1 MVAMQAL
8 RRDVLQWLV
17 SLNLSFPIKNIKRDF
32 SNGFLVAEILSRYFP
47 QDVQM
52 HSFDYGLKLAKKK
65 DNWDQLKK
73 IFWKED
79 FPFFQ
84 DEIENIIN
92 CGPHDGAGPFLER
105 LYGFLT
111 HRRYKP
117 EDCDVDELWPGV
129 PDSGFLLT
137 SKSLPLS
144 NEGRNISKKV
154 ETQDALLLVEHI
166 KKDVP
171 SGVDSEGIATKREE
185 DEQSILVEMDLPKGE
200 VGPGINE
207 MLWVS
212 SDCELEKPRPLM
224 VAEKMRQICA
234 NAVERARQKYR
245 RSQHTHVSP
254 KARPLTE
261 IQENTHNSSTR
272 DVSLAFRSPNRQR
285 EFKTYTLKDYRK
297 QQTGVYVELGKLGPD
312 TTTES
317 LLNQRTKLEK
327 MKAFGRSA
335 RDNNMSQISENKK
348 PKEKR
353 QSCREKAIEF
363 ASKIPRP
370 KRKVQKENYT
380 DHMEAPTHP
389 VTEIEKME
397 AKHQRDKQH
406 VEAIR
411 RDLECFLR

>member
-1 MVAMQAL
+1 MQAL

-52 HSFDYGLKLAKKK
+52 HSFDYGLKFAKKK

-129 PDSGFLLT
+129 PDSSSLLT
-137 SKSLPLS
+137 TKTPSLS
-144 NEGRNISKKV
+144 NDRGNLPKRADS
-154 ETQDALLLVEHI
+154 QAALLIVEAL
-166 KKDVP
+166 KKDSPP
-171 SGVDSEGIATKREE
+171 SIEMEGMTIKREE
-185 DEQSILVEMDLPKGE
+185 DMQSILVEMDLPREE
-200 VGPGINE
+200 VDPGIKE
-207 MLWVS
+207 MLWVP
-212 SDCELEKPRPLM
+212 SDCEPEETLPLM
-224 VAEKMRQICA
+224 AEKARKSSA

-245 RSQHTHVSP
+245 RSRHAHVSP

-261 IQENTHNSSTR
+261 IQESACNSSR

-285 EFKTYTLKDYRK
+285 EFKTYTLKDYRQ
-297 QQTGVYVELGKLGPD
+297 QQTGIYVELGKLGPD
-312 TTTES
+312 ITTES
-317 LLNQRTKLEK
+317 LLIQRSKLEK

-335 RDNNMSQISENKK
+335 RDNNMSQISETKK
-348 PKEKR
+348 QKEKR
-353 QSCREKAIEF
+353 QSCREKAMEF
-363 ASKIPRP
+363 ASKIPKP
-370 KRKVQKENYT
+370 TRKVQKENRK
-380 DHMEAPTHP
+380 DEKEAPMHP
-389 VTEIEKME
+389 VTELEKME
-397 AKHQRDKQH
+397 AKHQRDRQH
-406 VEAIR
+406 LEAIR